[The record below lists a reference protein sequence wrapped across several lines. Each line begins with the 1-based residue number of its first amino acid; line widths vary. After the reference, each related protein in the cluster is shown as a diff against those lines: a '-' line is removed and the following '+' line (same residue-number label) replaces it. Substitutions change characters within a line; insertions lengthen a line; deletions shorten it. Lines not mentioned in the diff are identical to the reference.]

1 MRLLLDECVPK
12 RLGSLL
18 APHVV
23 RTVQQAGW
31 GGIKNG
37 ALLARAATEFDAFIT
52 VDQGIRYQQNL
63 LGLQLRVI
71 VMVARSND
79 IADLKPLA
87 PQVLSALEEARP
99 GEVIRVA
106 A

>member
-12 RLGSLL
+12 RLGRLL
-18 APHVV
+18 APHDVQ
-23 RTVQQAGW
+23 TVQHAGW
-31 GGIKNG
+31 SGIKNG
-37 ALLARAATEFDAFIT
+37 ALLARAAESFDVFVT

-63 LGLQLRVI
+63 VGLKIAVVALA
-71 VMVARSND
+71 ARSNNID
-79 IADLKPLA
+79 DLEPLI
-87 PQVLSALEEARP
+87 PRLLGALEGARP

>member
-12 RLGSLL
+12 RLGRLL
-18 APHVV
+18 APHVA

-37 ALLARAATEFDAFIT
+37 ALLARATTEFDAFIT
-52 VDQGIRYQQNL
+52 VDQGVRYQQNL
-63 LGLQLRVI
+63 SGLQIRVI
-71 VMVARSND
+71 IMAARSND
-79 IADLKPLA
+79 IEDLRPLV
-87 PQVLSALEEARP
+87 PQVLSALDEARP
-99 GEVIRVA
+99 GEVVRVA